1 MKDNQARSFV
11 GFCPRLDEPSFE
23 PSSLRASA
31 CDRSSSIKKML
42 KAAIMRPKSWK
53 LRPLEREPG
62 KIRGCRKFESEIN
75 LMAGHGNQQK
85 MAKLGGREL

>member
-1 MKDNQARSFV
+1 MSPALSHRA
-11 GFCPRLDEPSFE
+11 FE
-23 PSSLRASA
+23 PQPVTVPALE
-31 CDRSSSIKKML
+31 KKLL